1 MAVLLLGM
9 RTGGLRS
16 VPIPPLLTLATMTL
30 YNIAIVINRWWSVRA
45 DEHAEMGWVYRSAN
59 VQIDVDVVASSVLVY
74 FTGGPFSPFAL
85 LYVLHTISAALLLSR
100 FETFL
105 QATLALG
112 MFGLVGLM
120 HAASPDWLNVSTGPQ
135 GVPSVAYVA
144 TALAGLALTVYGVA
158 WLGPHLVQ
166 RNRETTEQ
174 LRARVNI
181 DALTGLFNYGYFA
194 SQLDTELERVRRY
207 GHPVSLLMVDLD
219 DLKAYNDEH
228 GHLMGSQ
235 ALKEIATILKDGS
248 RAVDIPAKY
257 GGDEFALIL
266 HETAKAGAAILAER
280 FCARVREY
288 LFLLGGTQRTGRL
301 SVSIGVSAFPEDAD
315 TNRDLV
321 EKADLALYDVKRSG
335 KDRAKVFGE
344 EGFRGVVP
352 PRPA

>member
-1 MAVLLLGM
+1 MESG
-9 RTGGLRS
+9 RIG
-16 VPIPPLLTLATMTL
+16 
-30 YNIAIVINRWWSVRA
+30 
-45 DEHAEMGWVYRSAN
+45 
-59 VQIDVDVVASSVLVY
+59 
-74 FTGGPFSPFAL
+74 
-85 LYVLHTISAALLLSR
+85 
-100 FETFL
+100 
-105 QATLALG
+105 
-112 MFGLVGLM
+112 
-120 HAASPDWLNVSTGPQ
+120 
-135 GVPSVAYVA
+135 
-144 TALAGLALTVYGVA
+144 LTVYGVA

-181 DALTGLFNYGYFA
+181 DAPPISHRETTEQLRARVNIDAGLFNYGYFA